1 MPSKSD
7 LLLDIPQSI
16 TSGPATDPTGAVAGV
31 ARGIRDSIAKE
42 VARRVILLEERVE
55 ELQKEIEQASDERQ
69 YSTPFITLP
78 TLVARADNYQIAI
91 HDEQSYL
98 IDASAP
104 FGFTGIV
111 ANYGG
116 QRVSFTNT
124 GANIITFTNQDI
136 NSLAANR
143 IITGTGAGIAVAQD
157 QMIHLRYDDIT
168 TRWRVQ

>member
-16 TSGPATDPTGAVAGV
+16 TSGPATDPTGAIAGV
-31 ARGIRDSIAKE
+31 ARGIRDDIAKE
-42 VARRVILLEERVE
+42 VARRVILLEEEVKK
-55 ELQKEIEQASDERQ
+55 LQHQIDRTNDDLQ
-69 YSTPFITLP
+69 YATPFTTLP
-78 TLVARADNYQIAI
+78 TLAARADNYQISVY
-91 HDEQSYL
+91 DNQPYL
-98 IDASAP
+98 IDASAA
-104 FGFTGIV
+104 FDFTGIV